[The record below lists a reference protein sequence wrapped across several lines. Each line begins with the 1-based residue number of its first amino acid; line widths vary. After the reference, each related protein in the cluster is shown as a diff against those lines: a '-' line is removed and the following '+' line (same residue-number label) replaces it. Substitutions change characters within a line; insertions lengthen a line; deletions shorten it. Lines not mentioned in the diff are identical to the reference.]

1 MSRQQKHKMN
11 AIPSEISEKGEPSA
25 QKSAI
30 DADS

>member
-1 MSRQQKHKMN
+1 MSIQKKYKMR